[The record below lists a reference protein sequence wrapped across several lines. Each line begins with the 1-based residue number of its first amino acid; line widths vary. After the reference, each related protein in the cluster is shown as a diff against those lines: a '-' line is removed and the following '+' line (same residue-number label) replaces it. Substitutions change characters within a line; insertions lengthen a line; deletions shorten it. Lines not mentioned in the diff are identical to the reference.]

1 MGFNKIPLKDESHSV
16 RAAQIV
22 LQYGVG
28 AMLDFPDQ
36 TLMTAAPEFW
46 EESTEN
52 IFDVRLQALLGVD
65 CFKVPAG
72 TDTIEGKT
80 GISYVRFPEWY
91 FCPKCRTFQPLKEWI
106 QEYRDKS
113 KFSESDPDMVKHM
126 KCTTCRRQN
135 LVVARIVTCCE
146 DGHINDFPWV
156 EWVHYNNMRGMKHIC
171 SHPKLKIRTGSSSSE
186 GLEGIIIECTSCN
199 AKSSLKGAFG
209 KNDNNK
215 SIFEELDDKYQVNAF
230 KCKGGHPWKSN
241 KPEKCD
247 KYPKTMQRGSS
258 SVYFP
263 VTYSS
268 IVIPPYSTK
277 MKDKIHKSK
286 AFEEALTS
294 IKNAPHESKSQ
305 IIQIYIN
312 NWVKNIA
319 NETGIKDDFINDYLV
334 ELWIT
339 GNEEGQDLDKTRY
352 KFEEYD
358 ALLGDIGKGAQ
369 SNDFEIEIMKS
380 VDYGLKSIK
389 NITLVHKIKEV
400 QALLGFT
407 RQKPYEVNEKTD
419 EKSYVSIKAENTRWY
434 PAYEVRGEGIFIEFD
449 NNLIEKWAKNDVD
462 IKNRVDD
469 MNTNYMNSYYGE
481 SRPRTISAKFVL
493 LHTLAHLLIREL
505 SFESGYSIASIKER
519 IYCSDSEDGKIM
531 SGILLYTASGDS
543 EGTLGGLVRQGR
555 EDLFPKIIVKAIETA
570 LVCSNDPV
578 CILSKG
584 QGRDSLNLSACHSCT
599 LLPESSCEE
608 FNIFL
613 DRGMLIGTFDNN
625 KMGFFRNIL
634 FGEPDWEAT
643 SPNDLKGE
651 DKSSNFNLKSKGT
664 EFTRDITEA
673 IDYVIDTVTEDFETV
688 KLTEFKRKFNEADL
702 NALPNAMSVLLDLYD
717 GELYDVD
724 LLWVEKKTGIC
735 FYDNVQAFEKLK
747 NSNWNIY
754 YLDEEFE
761 CDKLIRAL
769 KEN

>member
-1 MGFNKIPLKDESHSV
+1 MGFNKVPLKDESHSV

-91 FCPKCRTFQPLKEWI
+91 FCPKCRKFQPLKGWI
-106 QEYRDKS
+106 QEYREKA
-113 KFSESDPDMVKHM
+113 KFAESDPDMVKHM
-126 KCTTCRRQN
+126 KCTSCSQN
-135 LVVARIVTCCE
+135 LVVTRIVTCCE

-156 EWVHYNNMRGMKHIC
+156 EWVHYNNMGGMKRLC

-209 KNDNNK
+209 KNDNNR
-215 SIFEELDDKYQVNAF
+215 SVFEELDDKHQVNLF
-230 KCKGGHPWKSN
+230 RCKGGHPWKSN
-241 KPEKCD
+241 KPEKCS

-268 IVIPPYSTK
+268 IVIPPYSTR
-277 MKDKIHKSK
+277 MKDRIHKSK
-286 AFEEALTS
+286 AFEEALTA
-294 IKNAPHESKSQ
+294 IKNAPLESKIQ
-305 IIQIYIN
+305 IIQIFIN

-319 NETGIKDDFINDYLV
+319 NETGIKENFIKDYLG
-334 ELWIT
+334 ELWNN
-339 GNEEGQDLDKTRY
+339 GNCAGQDLDKTRY

-358 ALLGDIGKGAQ
+358 ALLGIIGKGAQ
-369 SNDFEIEIMKS
+369 SNDFEIEIMKAE
-380 VDYGLKSIK
+380 DYGVKAVK

-434 PAYEVRGEGIFIEFD
+434 PAYEVRGEGIFIELD
-449 NNLIEKWAKNDVD
+449 NDLIQAWAKNDVD
-462 IKNRVDD
+462 IKNRADD
-469 MNTNYMNSYYGE
+469 MNSNYLNSYYGE
-481 SRPRTISAKFVL
+481 SRPRIISSKFVL

-519 IYCSDSEDGKIM
+519 IYCCDSEEGKTM

-555 EDLFPKIIVKAIETA
+555 NDHFPKIFVKAIETA

-584 QGRDSLNLSACHSCT
+584 QGRDSLNLGACHSCT
-599 LLPESSCEE
+599 LLPETSCEE

-613 DRGMLIGTFDNN
+613 DRGMLIGTFDN
-625 KMGFFRNIL
+625 KSMGFFRNML
-634 FGEPDWEAT
+634 FGEPEWVA
-643 SPNDLKGE
+643 SPQHDFKDI
-651 DKSSNFNLKSKGT
+651 DKSSSFKLKNKGT
-664 EFTRDITEA
+664 EFARGIAEV
-673 IDYVIDTVTEDFETV
+673 IDYVIDTVTEDFETE
-688 KLTEFKRKFNEADL
+688 KLNELKEKLFIANL
-702 NALPNAMSVLLDLYD
+702 EVLPYAMSVLMDLFD
-717 GELYDVD
+717 GQLYDVD
-724 LLWVEKKTGIC
+724 LLWIEKNIGIC
-735 FYDNVQAFEKLK
+735 FFDNEEAYSKLK

-754 YLDEEFE
+754 YLDKEFD
-761 CDKLIRAL
+761 CNKLLKAL